1 MQLAGAQLAQP
12 KLGLWELEVGG
23 HRVGLHPQVFQL
35 GYHLGREGGGLVAG
49 LQPQTV
55 HQVHLKLRRASFPA
69 CQRLSNFLT

>member
-35 GYHLGREGGGLVAG
+35 GYHLGREGGGACSG
-49 LQPQTV
+49 PS
-55 HQVHLKLRRASFPA
+55 ASDCSSGAFEA
-69 CQRLSNFLT
+69 